1 MTKALCALALAVL
14 AFAPFTAEAISL
26 GAESVF
32 TPSAGGCI
40 GSFCLDAPAGFLLT
54 NNSAAGGNISQV
66 VIDMSTA
73 ASSSAV
79 FGGKSGLAPN
89 MGFQSLTGASATGFI
104 NASVT
109 NKVITLNFAGFDPG
123 DVLGFSFVVDIDD
136 ANRTVT
142 ASEFAG
148 STFKVVFGGLATLTG
163 AFQPVL
169 YDTIAKA
176 EVYGSYTTRVPEPGS
191 FVLVAVS
198 LLALVWLGRKRVPA
212 GFAK

>member
-1 MTKALCALALAVL
+1 
-14 AFAPFTAEAISL
+14 
-26 GAESVF
+26 
-32 TPSAGGCI
+32 
-40 GSFCLDAPAGFLLT
+40 
-54 NNSAAGGNISQV
+54 
-66 VIDMSTA
+66 MSTA

-109 NKVITLNFAGFDPG
+109 NKIITLNFAGSIP
-123 DVLGFSFVVDIDD
+123 VMCS
-136 ANRTVT
+136 ASRSWSTSTTPTVR
-142 ASEFAG
+142 SRPRSFAG
-148 STFKVVFGGLATLTG
+148 STLKVVFGGLATLTG

-191 FVLVAVS
+191 FVLVAMS

>member
-1 MTKALCALALAVL
+1 MKKALCAIALAAL

-32 TPSAGGCI
+32 TPSVGGCVLI
-40 GSFCLDAPAGFLLT
+40 CLDAPAGFLLT
-54 NNSAAGGNISQV
+54 NSSAVGGNISQV
-66 VIDMSTA
+66 VIDMTTA

-89 MGFQSLTGASATGFI
+89 MGFQSVIGASDTGFI
-104 NASVT
+104 NAVVT
-109 NKVITLNFAGFDPG
+109 NNKIITLNFAGFDPG

-136 ANRTVT
+136 ATRTVT
-142 ASEFAG
+142 AAEFAG
-148 STFKVVFGGLATLTG
+148 STLKVVFGGLATLTG

-169 YDTIAKA
+169 FDTIAKA
-176 EVYGSYTTRVPEPGS
+176 QVSGSTRVPEPAS
-191 FVLVAVS
+191 LVLVGVS

-212 GFAK
+212 ALAK

>member
-1 MTKALCALALAVL
+1 MKKALCAIALAAL

-32 TPSAGGCI
+32 TPSVGGCA
-40 GSFCLDAPAGFLLT
+40 GLLCVDAPAGFLLT
-54 NNSAAGGNISQV
+54 NSSAAGGNISQV
-66 VIDMSTA
+66 VIDMTTA

-104 NASVT
+104 NATVQ
-109 NKVITLNFAGFDPG
+109 NKIITLNFAGFDPG

-136 ANRTVT
+136 NTRTVT
-142 ASEFAG
+142 AAEFAG
-148 STFKVVFGGLATLTG
+148 STLKVVFGGLATLTG

-176 EVYGSYTTRVPEPGS
+176 SVSGSTRVPEPGS
-191 FVLVAVS
+191 FVLVGVS
-198 LLALVWLGRKRVPA
+198 LLALVWLGRKRVSTA
-212 GFAK
+212 LAN

>member
-1 MTKALCALALAVL
+1 MKKALYAIALAAL

-32 TPSAGGCI
+32 TPSVGGCVLI
-40 GSFCLDAPAGFLLT
+40 CLDAPAGFLLT

-66 VIDMSTA
+66 VIDMTTA

-89 MGFQSLTGASATGFI
+89 MGFQSLTGASATGFTG
-104 NASVT
+104 ASVE
-109 NKVITLNFAGFDPG
+109 NKIITLNFAGFDPG

-136 ANRTVT
+136 NTRTVT
-142 ASEFAG
+142 ATEFAG
-148 STFKVVFGGLATLTG
+148 STLKVVFGSLATLTG

-176 EVYGSYTTRVPEPGS
+176 SVQGSTRVPEPGS
-191 FVLVAVS
+191 LVLVAVS
-198 LLALVWLGRKRVPA
+198 LLALAWFGRKRVPA
-212 GFAK
+212 VLPK

>member
-1 MTKALCALALAVL
+1 MRRALCAIALAAL

-32 TPSAGGCI
+32 TPSVGGCVLI
-40 GSFCLDAPAGFLLT
+40 CLDAPAGFLLT

-66 VIDMSTA
+66 VIDMTTA
-73 ASSSAV
+73 ASASAV

-89 MGFQSLTGASATGFI
+89 MGFQSLTGASATGFTG
-104 NASVT
+104 ASVE
-109 NKVITLNFAGFDPG
+109 NKIITLNFAGFDPG

-142 ASEFAG
+142 AAEFAG
-148 STFKVVFGGLATLTG
+148 STFKVVFGSLATLTG

-169 YDTIAKA
+169 FDTIAKA

-212 GFAK
+212 ALAK